1 MALLDR
7 QTLLSDN
14 QAVTATAFTVDQYDT
29 GNVSGGRNIARGHFP
44 LRAVFSVDVAPTAA
58 GAATVDFQIGEADDA
73 AGTNFTI
80 RGSTGARAIASL
92 PLGTVALD
100 MDVPDNTRRFIM
112 GRYVVATGPLT
123 AGQFTCAL
131 QIGSDFQRN
140 YPRGDNAS
148 AY

>member
-7 QTLLSDN
+7 QTLLSDA

-29 GNVSGGRNIARGHFP
+29 GNVAGGRNIGRSNRD
-44 LRAVFSVDVAPTAA
+44 LRAVFSVDTAPTAA
-58 GAATVDFQIGEADDA
+58 GAATVDFQLGEADDA
-73 AGTNFTI
+73 AGTNFTVLA
-80 RGSTGARAIASL
+80 SSGARAIASL
-92 PLGTVALD
+92 PLGTVALNAKLND
-100 MDVPDNTRRFIM
+100 TTRRFIM

-123 AGQFTCAL
+123 AGQFTCAV

>member
-7 QTLLSDN
+7 QTLLSDA

-29 GNVSGGRNIARGHFP
+29 GNVSGGRNIGRSNAD
-44 LRAVFSVDVAPTAA
+44 LRAVFSVDAAPTAA
-58 GAATVDFQIGEADDA
+58 GSATVDFQIGEADDA
-73 AGTNFTI
+73 AGTNFTVLA
-80 RGSTGARAIASL
+80 STGARAIASL

-100 MDVPDNTRRFIM
+100 ARMRDTTRRFIM

-123 AGQFTCAL
+123 AGAFTCAL
-131 QIGSDFQRN
+131 QIGSDHQRA

-148 AY
+148 AF